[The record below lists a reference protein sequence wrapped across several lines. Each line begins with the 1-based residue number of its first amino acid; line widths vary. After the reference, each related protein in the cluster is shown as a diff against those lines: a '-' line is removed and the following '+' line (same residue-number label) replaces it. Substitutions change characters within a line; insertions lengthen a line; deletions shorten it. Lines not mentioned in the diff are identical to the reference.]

1 MRAEAAKYNVAL
13 KFDPPGPM
21 TPLIHVIDDD
31 PGFRDSLRS
40 LLESDKLAV
49 ATYADAADFLER
61 YLPEQPGC
69 LLLDVR
75 LPGTSGLPLQD
86 ELLKRDIRIPTVF
99 ITADDE
105 ALIRRVRGAL
115 ISDALAR
122 DASRRLALLSAREIE
137 VLERV
142 VQGKPKKVI
151 AEELGLAVKIIE
163 FHRKRIMHKLRVK
176 TVADLIHFIAQRR
189 LPERRATTSS
199 RSGPC

>member
-1 MRAEAAKYNVAL
+1 
-13 KFDPPGPM
+13 M
-21 TPLIHVIDDD
+21 TPLVHVVVDD
-31 PGFRDSLRS
+31 PGSRESLRS

-49 ATYADAADFLER
+49 ATYTDAADFLER

-75 LPGTSGLPLQD
+75 VPGTSGLHFQD
-86 ELLKRDIRIPTVF
+86 ELLKRDIRIPTVLV
-99 ITADDE
+99 TAHDE

-122 DASRRLALLSAREIE
+122 DAARRLALLSAREIE

-142 VQGKPKKVI
+142 VQGKPNKII
-151 AEELGLAVKIIE
+151 AEELGLAKTIE

-176 TVADLIHFIAQRR
+176 TVADLIHFTAQHR
-189 LPERRATTSS
+189 LPGR
-199 RSGPC
+199 